1 MGLVG
6 AFYHAVVRSGALD
19 ASWEN
24 LDKIFRPSCALNDQH
39 RIRVAKNKLEPIV
52 RLSGEL
58 RKLPHCVGIARKCN
72 LDAHVEYVALALVC

>member
-6 AFYHAVVRSGALD
+6 AFYHAVLRSGALD

-24 LDKIFRPSCALNDQH
+24 LDKVFQPSCALSDNH
-39 RIRVAKNKLEPIV
+39 RIRVGPNKLEPMV

-58 RKLPHCVGIARKCN
+58 RKFPHCVSIARKCN
-72 LDAHVEYVALALVC
+72 LDAHVE